1 MTDPHDTPM
10 SPRTEILHVRVVEQS
25 CRMSTAGTKTFRTI
39 KHFVIRVRDDFGN
52 ERDIMLPE
60 ELYEAFEVGQ
70 VGTLTLTDGEV
81 FSFELDGDRDET
93 TQGDELPWP
102 PSFV

>member
-52 ERDIMLPE
+52 ERPSLLVTVTYSREPYTLLCLTKYTPSHPLAPSLSAIRS
-60 ELYEAFEVGQ
+60 LYHS
-70 VGTLTLTDGEV
+70 L
-81 FSFELDGDRDET
+81 FSKKL
-93 TQGDELPWP
+93 
-102 PSFV
+102 